1 LSLRPRTAVKKLLQ
15 RAGYD
20 LVRQAKSDPR
30 VLIPEMGE
38 ADSATIERVR
48 PFTMTSLERIWSCIQ
63 SVRYV
68 SERGLEGDFVE
79 CGVWR
84 GGSSMAAALTFQ
96 ALGDTGRTLWLFDTF
111 EGMTAP
117 VEADF
122 ALATGQDAAGKF
134 EETKTEAGSD
144 WCYAG
149 LDEVQ
154 ANLASTGYPADRVRF
169 IKGPV
174 EETLAVAAN
183 LPEKIAILRL
193 DTDWYES
200 TKAEL
205 ETLFDRLVPGGVLII
220 DDYGHWAGAK
230 KAVDEFLAAQP
241 VRYMLH
247 RIDETGRALIK
258 A

>member
-1 LSLRPRTAVKKLLQ
+1 MSSGPKKALKRLIQALGYELVKIEPRN
-15 RAGYD
+15 
-20 LVRQAKSDPR
+20 
-30 VLIPEMGE
+30 LIPEMS
-38 ADSATIERVR
+38 DSDAATIARVR

-63 SVRYV
+63 AVRYV

-96 ALGDTGRTLWLFDTF
+96 NLGDTGRTLWLFDTF

-122 ALATGQDAAGKF
+122 ALATGADAATKF
-134 EETKTEAGSD
+134 EETRTEKGSD

-149 LDEVQ
+149 LEEVE
-154 ANLASTGYPADRVRF
+154 ANLGSTGYPADRLRF
-169 IKGPV
+169 VKGPV
-174 EETLAVAAN
+174 EETLTDSAN
-183 LPEKIAILRL
+183 HPGKIAILRL

-200 TKAEL
+200 TKVEL
-205 ETLFDRLVPGGVLII
+205 EVLFDRLVPGGVMIV

-247 RIDETGRALIK
+247 RVDDTGRTLIK